1 MHGRRSSQRQWEK
14 KRPKGG
20 GGLALMLKEEVGRG
34 SRTSCTALGRVAQQR
49 RRQGDS
55 STAVGP
61 AR

>member
-1 MHGRRSSQRQWEK
+1 MAVGALSGSGKRNGRR
-14 KRPKGG
+14 GG
-20 GGLALMLKEEVGRG
+20 GGVLALMLKEEVGRG

-55 STAVGP
+55 SMAIGP